1 MQRLLVLLVVLG
13 ALAVGVTGCGGSDA
27 DSSDE
32 VTTAEEDKVTTA
44 EESGSA
50 AEALEQ
56 VKAIPPLLDEAVTTY
71 KAGDHGAAADAVG
84 DVYLEH
90 YEDVEG
96 PLGERNHDLM
106 EEIEEQISTELR
118 QAMESGKPDAE
129 VDSLVAEIKT
139 NLEQAERELG

>member
-1 MQRLLVLLVVLG
+1 VRRLLVLGAVLG
-13 ALAVGVTGCGGSDA
+13 VCAVGVAGCGGSDSE
-27 DSSDE
+27 SSE
-32 VTTAEEDKVTTA
+32 GTPPEE
-44 EESGSA
+44 EHSSSS

-56 VKAIPPLLDEAVTTY
+56 VRAIPALLDEAVTTY
-71 KAGDHGAAADAVG
+71 KSGDRNSAADAVG

-118 QAMESGKPDAE
+118 NDMRTGKPESEIDA
-129 VDSLVAEIKT
+129 LVADIKS
-139 NLEQAERELG
+139 NLQQAEQELG

>member
-1 MQRLLVLLVVLG
+1 MRRMLLLFTLLA
-13 ALAVGVTGCGGSDA
+13 ALAVGVAGCGSDSE
-27 DSSDE
+27 SSDE
-32 VTTAEEDKVTTA
+32 ATT
-44 EESGSA
+44 EESSST

-56 VKAIPPLLDEAVTTY
+56 VAAIPGLLDEAVTTY
-71 KAGDHGAAADAVG
+71 KSGDHDAAADAVG
-84 DVYLEH
+84 DINLEH

-118 QAMESGKPDAE
+118 QAMETGKPDAE
-129 VDSLVAEIKT
+129 VESLVAEIKT